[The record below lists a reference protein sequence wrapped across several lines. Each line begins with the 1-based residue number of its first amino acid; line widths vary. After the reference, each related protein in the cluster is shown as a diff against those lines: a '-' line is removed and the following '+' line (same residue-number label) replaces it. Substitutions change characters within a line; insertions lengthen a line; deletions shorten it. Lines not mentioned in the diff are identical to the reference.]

1 MKRYLML
8 VLMLP
13 CQAFAVEYAGPD
25 GNRVI
30 KPFGIPSRQPPI
42 SARIVSIP
50 EVRVGFSAKQVCGY
64 TDWSTLQLELPKK
77 LLSKEYWKNIASKL
91 ENQAKQTVLDLS
103 YALPGMIACNVSPDF
118 CHVYNQAE
126 MMASFEGE
134 LSFNTCKILD
144 GVANVSGFQAEEL
157 RVCVEGLIKTRGFS
171 ASEARE
177 KCLRGDGDN
186 SSSPSSQATNIEK
199 GRILGGGAESKFNL
213 NAFLDGIFPPSIRT
227 SAGNVI
233 SFTTGEYMY
242 TRRQRGVDFFKA
254 LFPGVEVRGT
264 ATIRNGGTFQPVV
277 ENELLKQEKATKD
290 AVIEILKVMQG
301 YHKKGF
307 TARDVISK
315 SQPIWAD
322 KNKWIANKK
331 PSPIYRETMDGSE
344 PTFLIQPEQIYS
356 LLPLADE
363 GIDNNRALDQV
374 IDRLSQATA
383 FLKVQDSLFDIQTR
397 TAEECERPD
406 RQDAVTQANCQIV
419 AQKTRLSMEFLERK
433 AMAEDRA
440 VRVQGEIAALID
452 AVRNSQIGR
461 IKSSPIGVLAPEG
474 KIPLPNRG

>member
-1 MKRYLML
+1 M
-8 VLMLP
+8 
-13 CQAFAVEYAGPD
+13 AVEYAGPD
-25 GNRVI
+25 GNRII

-77 LLSKEYWKNIASKL
+77 LLSKQYWNKIAKAL
-91 ENQAKQTVLDLS
+91 EDQAKQTVLDLS

-144 GVANVSGFQAEEL
+144 GVANVSGLQAEEL
-157 RVCVEGLIKTRGFS
+157 RVCVEGLIKSKDFTP
-171 ASEARE
+171 SEARE
-177 KCLRGDGDN
+177 RCLRGDGK
-186 SSSPSSQATNIEK
+186 SPSNPGNQATNIEVARAET
-199 GRILGGGAESKFNL
+199 GVESKFNL

-227 SAGNVI
+227 SAGNTI
-233 SFTTGEYMY
+233 SFTTGEYTY

-264 ATIRNGGTFQPVV
+264 ATIRNGGTFQPAV
-277 ENELLKQEKATKD
+277 ENELLKQERATKD
-290 AVIEILKVMQG
+290 AVLEILKVMQG

-307 TARDVISK
+307 AARDVLSK
-315 SQPIWAD
+315 SQSTWND
-322 KNKWIANKK
+322 RNKWIANKQ

-363 GIDNNRALDQV
+363 GIDNNKALEQV

-433 AMAEDRA
+433 ALAEDRA
-440 VRVQGEIAALID
+440 VRVQNEISTLID
-452 AVRNSQIGR
+452 GVRNSQVGR
-461 IKSSPIGVLAPEG
+461 IKGSPLGGVAAPDG